1 MITVCIPYYSGLAYL
16 RRALD
21 SVVAQ
26 SCDQWRAIV
35 CDDRGP
41 EALAV
46 DHGFQPIAN
55 HFQCLFSRPTLSAG
69 LEQIDFRDP
78 EPAVANYCAFESHEK

>member
-26 SCDQWRAIV
+26 SCHQWRAIV

-41 EALAV
+41 EDAAELVGSYGPSVRHVRNDRNLGMVGNWNTCLDLA
-46 DHGFQPIAN
+46 
-55 HFQCLFSRPTLSAG
+55 
-69 LEQIDFRDP
+69 
-78 EPAVANYCAFESHEK
+78 